1 LQRLFSTFA
10 NGWPGVGLLLQRLV
24 TAIVL
29 VHYAVVS
36 LRGPSESSSNWPQL
50 IGAGIGML
58 LVLGL
63 WTPIAGM
70 ALALIELWIGLGNT
84 GDPWIP
90 VLLAMLGVTLAMIG
104 PGAWS
109 LDARLFGRKHIA
121 ITD

>member
-24 TAIVL
+24 TASVL

-36 LRGPSESSSNWPQL
+36 LRGSTEFSSSLPQL
-50 IGAGIGML
+50 LGAGIGML

-70 ALALIELWIGLGNT
+70 ALAVIELWIVLGNT
-84 GDPWIP
+84 SDPWIP

-109 LDARLFGRKHIA
+109 LDARLFGRKQIA

>member
-36 LRGPSESSSNWPQL
+36 LRAPSESSSNWPQL